1 MMMMLMMRKAK
12 DIDNAQWKSALDV
25 GGHKNEHIIN
35 YYLEKPKF
43 INNTAKTENSMNF
56 HSVKQSKNGLQSQSG
71 CHGLPWMTFMD
82 NCTFHIDYLLTDFL
96 LDGHWYLLSCYRN

>member
-43 INNTAKTENSMNF
+43 INNTAKTELNEFSF
-56 HSVKQSKNGLQSQSG
+56 CKTSQKWITVAIWLA
-71 CHGLPWMTFMD
+71 CHG
-82 NCTFHIDYLLTDFL
+82 
-96 LDGHWYLLSCYRN
+96 

>member
-35 YYLEKPKF
+35 YCLEQDQKS
-43 INNTAKTENSMNF
+43 IDA
-56 HSVKQSKNGLQSQSG
+56 VIGQLQ
-71 CHGLPWMTFMD
+71 
-82 NCTFHIDYLLTDFL
+82 
-96 LDGHWYLLSCYRN
+96 